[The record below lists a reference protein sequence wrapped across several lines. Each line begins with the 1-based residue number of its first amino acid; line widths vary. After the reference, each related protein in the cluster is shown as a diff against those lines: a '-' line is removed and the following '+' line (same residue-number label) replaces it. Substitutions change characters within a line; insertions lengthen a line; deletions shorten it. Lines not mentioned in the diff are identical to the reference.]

1 MVSMIRSDLDFIL
14 AQIKIAEADVPGA
27 DLVASGLI
35 PNPELPWGL
44 RRVDGSNNNLVAG
57 QGNYGAADQPFP
69 RDTDPSY
76 TTGTGGQ
83 PFGPP
88 ITNLFGPP
96 VPGPGIDFGF
106 LTNPNQ
112 PAGPT
117 NPPLPFGYIPSYA
130 TSQGLG
136 VVAVPGGVTTPSGVF
151 IPTAVFAPNYLT
163 NNQYAPPTPNL
174 TPNNPRDV
182 EPGDVADATP
192 RVVSNLLV
200 DQTLNNPAM
209 VYKALVD
216 AGAAD
221 PFAAMST
228 IATQAAAVKDAQ
240 VALASAIANSVGGLN
255 AATVAAYQGFATTSN
270 SLASLASNVD
280 VATSNLAANPDAL
293 NLSLAQSAVTNLLA
307 AANTIKSAMTAA
319 GVNEPASDL
328 AAIQNLIDTATLA
341 QFQLNGV
348 NPADGMSGTETLI
361 VGFAET
367 IGDGLTASATALD
380 AQLDATLLGLDG
392 NVLAAQTALTTAV
405 DRLRDSISPFDATI
419 NPNGLSPNGLAI
431 DNTPGN
437 ANILKETLFG
447 QNVAPDEGL
456 SAPFN
461 GWMTLFGQFFDHG
474 LDLVAKGGY
483 GTVYIPLQPDDPL
496 YVPGASNNF
505 MTVTRA
511 TLGPDGQP
519 INLVT
524 PFVDQNQTYTSH
536 ASAQVFHREYEMRAD
551 GAHST
556 GRLLNGSAGG
566 LATWA
571 DIKANSISMLGIEL
585 NDFNVHSI
593 PLLAT
598 DYYGSFIPGENGFAQ
613 VVMKFDILNASGGV
627 IRTVETLVEGVAGG
641 LDINDPTFMPVSV
654 VLDAGAGEVSS
665 RASFV
670 ATGHAFLDD
679 IAHNANPGQFDNAPG
694 PGVNMVNETADL
706 DGDVST
712 VPGTQPNG
720 TYDNELLDAHFITG
734 DGRGNENIGL
744 TAVHHVFH
752 SEHNRQIDL
761 IKNLIL
767 GEAQAAAT
775 AAAAAPTDAALAVD
789 AAEKLAFLNEWLDV
803 DLTSASIGT
812 ATVGNVIWDG
822 ERLFQ
827 GAKFPTEMQYQ
838 HLVFEEFARKVQP
851 FVNVFN
857 DYNGQLDPAIMAEF
871 AHTVYR
877 FGHSML
883 TETVDRLD
891 ENFESIGAG
900 GTVGGD
906 QIGLIE
912 AFLNPVEYTNSG
924 VDADAAAGA
933 IARGM
938 TRQYGNEI
946 DEFVTE
952 ALRNNLVGLP
962 LDLAAINIAR
972 GRETGVPS
980 LNEARADFYAGT
992 SDFQLKPYESWADFA
1007 LNLKNPASIINFIAA
1022 YGTHTSITSE
1032 TTAEGK
1038 RDAATAL
1045 VLGTTG
1051 APADRLDFLNAT
1063 GAWVAANSPSLG
1075 GLNNVDFW
1083 IGGLAEKKMVF
1094 GGMLGSTFNFVFETQ
1109 MEALQDGDRFYYL
1122 SRLANLNLTAQLEN
1136 NKFSEMIH
1144 RNTDATH
1151 LPGDAFARPDYFIEV
1166 DQTKQFNGDLGSADP
1181 TSDNP
1186 FFAGFNPLV
1195 IRDTATNKVQ
1205 FTGAEHVVLG
1215 GTEANDIL
1223 IGGLGDDAL
1232 WGDGGDDRLEGG
1244 EGNDFFF
1251 GGDGA
1256 DTITDKFGDDEVR
1269 SGAGDDIVSAGQG
1282 LNLIITDTGNDFVWA
1297 GDDDDEML
1305 LGQGD
1310 DFGAGGAGADMI
1322 IGGEGNDWME
1332 SGLENGLMLGD
1343 NGDLVQGLPIKR
1355 SVDSP
1360 IVGNDILIATGGN
1373 ADFDAETGD
1382 DIMVG
1387 GLGTDRFFGA
1397 FGFDWASYKNDPY
1410 GIEADMNV
1418 RQFAPPSIAASP
1430 GAILDRYA
1438 QTEALSGSRHT
1449 DFLRGDDTAD
1459 LKVGIPGA
1467 VTSLGLAAQGLD
1479 DALKDANLDLIEGLR
1494 DFLAPGSTPGADAGE
1509 TGANAFSSGNIL
1521 LGGEGSD
1528 VIEGRGGNDL
1538 IDGNRWLDV
1547 QIKVTP
1553 PNGDPEYFV
1562 NGMADIQ
1569 AKLFSGELRVADLEM
1584 VRSIKEAGVASDV
1597 DVAQFSGR
1605 RSDYLVEG
1613 LNDMVTGGALVG
1625 SDGFAA
1631 DMDGDGFVAV
1641 RHVARDV
1648 DGNLILGGPD
1658 PADDNIGGLDGT
1670 DKMKNIE
1677 RLFFSDGTI
1686 KANDH
1691 SNIIATGVVNV
1702 TANTTTGELTA
1713 SLTGAVGGNVADAD
1727 GFNPADVRYIWQ
1739 SETIAGSG
1747 IWTNINR
1754 ITADEFS
1761 PVTGP
1766 TFTPTAAE
1774 AGLSIRVLAQFK
1786 DNAGAVEHVTSGPL
1800 NGVSGVNA
1808 RPVFDEANAIL
1819 GPDLAGTVVD
1829 DAILPAAS
1837 FGILE
1842 DQAAPF
1848 TFTLN
1853 DVWINRFNGQPL
1865 ATDPND
1871 TINDTVTVTNPNAMT
1886 VRERDGLGTVG
1897 TVIEVNPADPWT
1909 LPDGSPN
1916 LTKQFAFTA
1925 APNFNGTAVFEFNI
1939 TDGVTE
1945 SVPAEATL
1953 DVFAVNDAPVAPT
1966 NTGNVGTAPAVAGGT
1981 VTFTE
1986 AALIGNAFD
1995 IDGDNLRIVRPDAPG
2010 GGLPRPPTVV
2020 AELPLGAPVG
2030 AVVGTVTDNGDGTY
2044 TYAAADGYIGPVI
2057 LRYEITDGLAIVTAT
2072 AAIVTA
2078 NTGPVGVAPLA
2089 RTGTEDALAG
2099 VDLLAGVTDPEGNA
2113 LSVNGVLA
2121 AVTTTNGLQLVNG
2134 ADFSVAAGVFQLTA
2148 QGQARFNSMLSGQ
2161 TDSFIVTFN
2170 VTDGVT
2176 TIANALTVTLTGA
2189 NDTPTATAETIVTN
2203 IALGTNF
2210 TVPAW
2215 ALLANDIDPDAGAV
2229 LNVAAVANA
2238 VGATATLAAGDVTI
2252 NDATPAGGSFAY
2264 TVSDGGSSSNAAVAI
2279 QAPAPTVSTY
2289 ADNFDT
2295 QAVSNSTGSAAWTSS
2310 WVEANDAANSVANG
2324 QIVLDGGNSNQLR
2337 FVGGDG
2343 AQITRAVDLAGATSA
2358 TISFDFD
2365 RLNNLN
2371 SIDAGE
2377 TLTVQFAA
2385 DGTTFANIGTITNTS
2400 GNAAGEG
2407 TFTAALPNAAA
2418 FGASSAI
2425 RLVASAITVGGFPE
2439 EIRVDN
2445 LSISVTRPATT
2456 INGSAGS
2463 QILVGDGAAST
2474 FDAGAGNDVIL
2485 AGAGDD
2491 IIVQAS
2497 DQGRDIIDGGAN
2509 GAAGDRY
2516 VLNGTA
2522 AAETFDIYTKNA
2534 YLAVNPSAALQ
2545 VATEIVVTRNGAIIS
2560 EIDNVEEISING
2572 TPQSNGAPV
2581 DGTAGGDTVLVHGDF
2596 NESSL
2601 NLNTIRISGAGTI
2614 DISNLDSRHRIV
2626 VEAEGPLDIVG
2637 ELRPQDV
2644 LVLPEGATITST
2656 STSGGFT
2663 TLTTSSG
2670 LITFRGATDHI
2681 LPAGSAIPEDTQVRN
2696 TAFGLSASDVAGIK
2710 GLLTGNTGSDDDVPI
2725 GGRDLSGLQSGVPN
2739 DHFIRLTPT
2748 RFAEDGGINPLFAG
2762 LDPRNI
2768 SDILG
2773 THEASLA
2780 KSAAGA
2786 NIFFM
2791 AFGQYFDHGLDFIT
2805 KGGNG
2810 KITIDGADQFS
2821 QTGQPSNFVDLTRA
2835 TQIGPDKHYQNQTSP
2850 YVDQNQAYGSHELVG
2865 QFLRSSDG
2873 NHGFGATL
2881 ASGASDPTAPE
2892 FNLLPTLRELI
2903 EHHVDA
2909 GSVFANGKTLVEAY
2923 PGLIGSDGSV
2933 NETVASSLASNFLG
2947 SGHNLLLDANRGVS
2961 VLDHYIAGDGR
2972 ANENITLTSMHTVW
2986 ARNHNF
2992 HAENLQEA
3000 GFVGTPEEL
3009 FQAAKMLNEAE
3020 YQRVV
3025 FTEFADALLGGMRGD
3040 GDHGFKESNPDADP
3054 RISLE
3059 FAVAAYRFG
3068 HSQIADT
3075 LTIDGGNGTT
3085 FDVQLK
3091 DAFLNP
3097 SQYASLGVGNILGG
3111 IAGQQ
3116 AEEVDFNLVDAV
3128 RNDLVGTKADL
3139 FAFNVARGWDVGLGT
3154 MNQVRKALATSTDP
3168 YIVEARGHAGD
3179 LSAYTSWNDFQNRN
3193 GLSDAVIAQLQL
3205 AYPDLV
3211 LASDKVAAF
3220 QAANPDIVLVNGNTV
3235 KGIDR
3240 VELWVGGLAEK
3251 HVNGGQVGQTF
3262 WVVLHEQ
3269 LDRLQEADPF
3279 YYINRFDGFD
3289 FYERE
3294 LEGATFSDI
3303 VARNTGLT
3311 GLGENI
3317 FLAAGTDED
3326 VVDEDASDDEN
3337 DDEDAVDAGGSSGND
3352 DADDA
3357 DDESD
3362 AGAGNGTS
3370 DGSGTGSGTPP
3381 TNGGG
3386 SSAPLPYVVFAGTAA
3401 ADAVFGSAG
3410 NDDLAGGAGNDTFFG
3425 KDGDDN
3431 IVAGDGDDEVMA
3443 GAGDDVISGG
3453 AGKDIMF
3460 GGAGADV
3467 ILAGAGDDHVNG
3479 DAGHDRIWGGEGRDV
3494 IDGGDGNDVIFAMS
3508 ADGDDVVNGGDGID
3522 TINYEVSS
3530 TNTLFDLE
3538 RGLVRSAD
3546 TGEDMIS
3553 NVENVVGGRGADTFY
3568 ANNLANLLNGGGG
3581 NDTFVFRSAA
3591 SADGDTIEGFHAGDK
3606 IALRDIFGNAP
3617 IEVTGGFTA
3626 GGQIRLVHEADGDTR
3641 IEGNTDVD
3649 SAADFSIL
3657 VKSYQ
3662 IKTSDLA

>member
-14 AQIKIAEADVPGA
+14 AQIKIAEADALGV

-44 RRVDGSNNNLVAG
+44 RRVDGSNNNLVPG
-57 QGNYGAADQPFP
+57 QTSYGSADQPFP
-69 RDTDPSY
+69 RATDPTY

-88 ITNLFGPP
+88 ITNTGLPSG
-96 VPGPGIDFGF
+96 VPIDFGF
-106 LTNPNQ
+106 GVRP
-112 PAGPT
+112 GPIQNDPILPGY
-117 NPPLPFGYIPSYA
+117 NPPLPLGYLPDHA
-130 TSQGLG
+130 VGLLVSPNG
-136 VVAVPGGVTTPSGVF
+136 TALP
-151 IPTAVFAPNYLT
+151 PTFQPNYLT
-163 NNQYAPPTPNL
+163 NNQYGVPTPNL
-174 TPNNPRDV
+174 TSNPRDI

-192 RVVSNLLV
+192 RVVSNLIV
-200 DQTLNNPAM
+200 DQTLSNPAT
-209 VYKALVD
+209 VYKSLVD

-221 PFAAMST
+221 PFAAMET
-228 IATQAAAVKDAQ
+228 VMTAVATLKDARADL
-240 VALASAIANSVGGLN
+240 VAAQANVGAN
-255 AATVAAYQGFATTSN
+255 ALTVAAYTSATAQSSLLATMAATVDTTTST
-270 SLASLASNVD
+270 L
-280 VATSNLAANPDAL
+280 VAAPSAANHAVAKAAIDAL
-293 NLSLAQSAVTNLLA
+293 LAQATAVLAPLSAP
-307 AANTIKSAMTAA
+307 
-319 GVNEPASDL
+319 GVNEAPAD
-328 AAIQNLIDTATLA
+328 AAAVQGFIDTVTLA
-341 QFQLNGV
+341 KFQIDSI
-348 NPADGMSGTETLI
+348 NPADGFSGLENLLA
-361 VGFAET
+361 GFAET
-367 IGDGLTASATALD
+367 VGNGIVLSANNLDSQLDAGLAGLNTNVASAAAAVTSAEAALAGLVSPFNASTNPTGLTAG
-380 AQLDATLLGLDG
+380 GL
-392 NVLAAQTALTTAV
+392 VT
-405 DRLRDSISPFDATI
+405 
-419 NPNGLSPNGLAI
+419 

-437 ANILKETLFG
+437 TDILKTTLFG

-496 YVPGASNNF
+496 FVPGGSSNF
-505 MTVTRA
+505 MVVTRA

-519 INLVT
+519 INTVT

-556 GRLLNGSAGG
+556 GRLLNGNAASGG
-566 LATWA
+566 GIATWA
-571 DIKANSISMLGIEL
+571 DIKAQSISMLGIEL

-598 DYYGSFIPGENGFAQ
+598 DPYGRFIPGTNGFAQ
-613 VVMKFDILNASGGV
+613 VVMKFEILDGTGAV
-627 IRTVETLVEGVAGG
+627 VRTVQTQVEGVVGG
-641 LDINDPTFMPVSV
+641 LDINDPTLTHPSV

-670 ATGHAFLDD
+670 STGHAFLDD
-679 IAHNANPGQFDNAPG
+679 IAHNANPGQFDNLPG

-706 DGDVST
+706 NGDIST
-712 VPGTQPNG
+712 TPGTQPTG

-761 IKNLIL
+761 IKVLVL
-767 GEAQAAAT
+767 GEAQTAAT
-775 AAAAAPTDAALAVD
+775 AAAANPTNAALAAD

-803 DLTSASIGT
+803 DLTNANIGT
-812 ATVGNVIWDG
+812 ATVGNVVWDG

-827 GAKFPTEMQYQ
+827 SAKFPTEMQYQ

-883 TETVDRLD
+883 TETVDRFD
-891 ENFESIGAG
+891 TNFNSIGTG
-900 GTVGGD
+900 GVAGD

-980 LNEARADFYAGT
+980 LNEARAEFYAGT

-1051 APADRLDFLNAT
+1051 APADRLDFLNARGT
-1063 GAWVAANSPSLG
+1063 WTVDNGNTSLG

-1215 GTEANDIL
+1215 GTEGNDIL

-1251 GGDGA
+1251 GGEGA
-1256 DTITDKFGDDEVR
+1256 DIITDKFGDDEVR
-1269 SGAGDDIVSAGQG
+1269 SGGGDDVVSGGQG

-1297 GDDDDEML
+1297 GDDDDELL

-1322 IGGEGNDWME
+1322 IAGEGNDWVE

-1360 IVGNDILIATGGN
+1360 IVGNDIMIATGGN

-1397 FGFDWASYKNDPY
+1397 FGFDWASYKNDPF

-1418 RQFAPPSIAASP
+1418 RQFSPPSIAASP

-1438 QTEALSGSRHT
+1438 QTEGLSGSSKT
-1449 DFLRGDDTAD
+1449 DFLRGDDTSD

-1467 VTSLGLAAQGLD
+1467 VTSLGLAPQGLD

-1494 DFLAPGSTPGADAGE
+1494 DFLALGSTLGTDAGE
-1509 TGANAFSSGNIL
+1509 TGENAFSTGNIL

-1528 VIEGRGGNDL
+1528 VIEGRGGNDI

-1553 PNGDPEYFV
+1553 PNGDPTYFV
-1562 NGMADIQ
+1562 NGMGDIQ
-1569 AKLFSGELRVADLEM
+1569 AKLFSGELRVADLSM

-1605 RSDYLVEG
+1605 RADYLVEG
-1613 LNDMVTGGALVG
+1613 LNDFITGAATGN
-1625 SDGFAA
+1625 GFAS
-1631 DMDGDGFVAV
+1631 DTDGDGFVSV
-1641 RHVARDV
+1641 RQLTRDV
-1648 DGNLILGGPD
+1648 DGNLILGPD
-1658 PADDNIGGLDGT
+1658 TTDDNIGGLDGT
-1670 DKMKNIE
+1670 DKLKNIE
-1677 RLFFSDGTI
+1677 RMFFSDQTI
-1686 KANDH
+1686 KANNH
-1691 SNIIATGVVNV
+1691 ANTIATGAVNV

-1713 SLTGAVGGNVADAD
+1713 SLTGAAGGPVADVD
-1727 GFNPADVRYIWQ
+1727 GFNAAQVRFIWQ
-1739 SETIAGSG
+1739 VETVAGSG

-1774 AGLSIRVLAQFK
+1774 AGLGIRVLAQFK

-1819 GPDLAGTVVD
+1819 GPDLVGTVVD
-1829 DAILPAAS
+1829 GEILPAAS

-1842 DQAAPF
+1842 DATTLPNAPF
-1848 TFTLN
+1848 LFTLN

-1871 TINDTVTVTNPNAMT
+1871 TINDTVTVAVPNVMT
-1886 VRERDGLGTVG
+1886 VRERDGAGTVG
-1897 TVIEVNPADPWT
+1897 TVIEVNPLDPWT
-1909 LPDGSPN
+1909 LVDGSPN
-1916 LTKQFAFTA
+1916 LAKQFAFNA
-1925 APNFNGTAVFEFNI
+1925 AANFNGTAVFEFNV

-1945 SVPAEATL
+1945 PIPAEATL
-1953 DVFAVNDAPVAPT
+1953 DVIAVNDAPVAAT
-1966 NTGNVGTAPAVAGGT
+1966 NTGNLAAVTAGTSF
-1981 VTFTE
+1981 TFTE
-1986 AALIGNAFD
+1986 AQLIGNATD
-1995 IDGDNLRIVRPDAPG
+1995 IDGDQIRLVRSAD
-2010 GGLPRPPTVV
+2010 PT
-2020 AELPLGAPVG
+2020 LVG
-2030 AVVGTVTDNGDGTY
+2030 ADQFVQLADPTQGTIVLN
-2044 TYAAADGYIGPVI
+2044 ADG
-2057 LRYEITDGLAIVTAT
+2057 
-2072 AAIVTA
+2072 
-2078 NTGPVGVAPLA
+2078 
-2089 RTGTEDALAG
+2089 
-2099 VDLLAGVTDPEGNA
+2099 
-2113 LSVNGVLA
+2113 
-2121 AVTTTNGLQLVNG
+2121 
-2134 ADFSVAAGVFQLTA
+2134 
-2148 QGQARFNSMLSGQ
+2148 
-2161 TDSFIVTFN
+2161 SF
-2170 VTDGVT
+2170 
-2176 TIANALTVTLTGA
+2176 
-2189 NDTPTATAETIVTN
+2189 
-2203 IALGTNF
+2203 
-2210 TVPAW
+2210 
-2215 ALLANDIDPDAGAV
+2215 
-2229 LNVAAVANA
+2229 
-2238 VGATATLAAGDVTI
+2238 
-2252 NDATPAGGSFAY
+2252 
-2264 TVSDGGSSSNAAVAI
+2264 
-2279 QAPAPTVSTY
+2279 
-2289 ADNFDT
+2289 
-2295 QAVSNSTGSAAWTSS
+2295 
-2310 WVEANDAANSVANG
+2310 
-2324 QIVLDGGNSNQLR
+2324 
-2337 FVGGDG
+2337 
-2343 AQITRAVDLAGATSA
+2343 
-2358 TISFDFD
+2358 
-2365 RLNNLN
+2365 
-2371 SIDAGE
+2371 
-2377 TLTVQFAA
+2377 
-2385 DGTTFANIGTITNTS
+2385 
-2400 GNAAGEG
+2400 
-2407 TFTAALPNAAA
+2407 TFTAANANV
-2418 FGASSAI
+2418 FGPVVFDYAI
-2425 RLVASAITVGGFPE
+2425 EDGIATV
-2439 EIRVDN
+2439 
-2445 LSISVTRPATT
+2445 ATT
-2456 INGSAGS
+2456 ATLTMGRTFNGN
-2463 QILVGDGAAST
+2463 GAANT
-2474 FDAGAGNDVIL
+2474 VTGTIAGDILNGNGGADILNGGDGNDVL
-2485 AGAGDD
+2485 TGGLGGSDRLNGQAGDD
-2491 IIVQAS
+2491 TIVY
-2497 DQGRDIIDGGAN
+2497 
-2509 GAAGDRY
+2509 AAGDGTGANRDI
-2516 VLNGTA
+2516 VDGGLGDTDTFVVNGNATNETFTVFA
-2522 AAETFDIYTKNA
+2522 AADWLALGGGRALLAANSDIVITRGLTGNG
-2534 YLAVNPSAALQ
+2534 Q
-2545 VATEIVVTRNGAIIS
+2545 VIAELDEIEEIVINTGA
-2560 EIDNVEEISING
+2560 G
-2572 TPQSNGAPV
+2572 P
-2581 DGTAGGDTVLVHGDF
+2581 DTVNIVGDF
-2596 NESSL
+2596 NPT
-2601 NLNTIRISGAGTI
+2601 NLSFNTIRVKNEAG
-2614 DISNLDSRHRIV
+2614 
-2626 VEAEGPLDIVG
+2626 
-2637 ELRPQDV
+2637 
-2644 LVLPEGATITST
+2644 
-2656 STSGGFT
+2656 
-2663 TLTTSSG
+2663 
-2670 LITFRGATDHI
+2670 
-2681 LPAGSAIPEDTQVRN
+2681 EDTVDVTRLESEHRAVLDLSGTGTGSIAGQRAQDLVTNPN
-2696 TAFGLSASDVAGIK
+2696 TEFGLSADDLAGIQ
-2710 GLLTGNTGSDDDVPI
+2710 GLLTGNTGSDDDIPTGV
-2725 GGRDLSGLQSGVPN
+2725 RDLSGLQNGVPN

-2748 RFAEDGGINPLFAG
+2748 RFAEDGGINPLFSG
-2762 LDPRNI
+2762 LDPRNV
-2768 SDILG
+2768 SNILG

-2780 KSAAGA
+2780 KSEAGA

-2810 KITIDGADQFS
+2810 NIRIDGADQFS

-2835 TQIGPDKHYQNQTSP
+2835 TQFGTDRHYQNQTSP

-2865 QFLRSSDG
+2865 QFLRASDG

-2881 ASGASDPTAPE
+2881 ASGATDPKAAE
-2892 FNLLPTLRELI
+2892 FKLLPTLRELI

-2909 GSVFANGKTLVEAY
+2909 GSVFANGKTLLEVY

-2933 NETVASSLASNFLG
+2933 NATVAAGLASNFLG

-2992 HAENLQEA
+2992 HVENLQEA
-3000 GFVGTPEEL
+3000 GFVGTPEAL

-3040 GDHGFKESNPDADP
+3040 GDHGFKEHKPDADP

-3059 FAVAAYRFG
+3059 FATAAYRFG

-3097 SQYASLGVGNILGG
+3097 SQYASLGVGSILGG

-3116 AEEVDFNLVDAV
+3116 AEEVDFNLVNAV

-3154 MNQVRKALATSTDP
+3154 MNQVRKALAASTDP

-3179 LSAYTSWNDFQNRN
+3179 LSAYTSWADFQNRN
-3193 GLSDAVIAQLQL
+3193 GLSNADIAQLQL

-3211 LASDKVAAF
+3211 LAPDKVAGF

-3251 HVNGGQVGQTF
+3251 HINGGQVGQTF

-3269 LDRLQEADPF
+3269 FDRLQEADPF

-3294 LEGATFSDI
+3294 LENVTFSDI

-3317 FLAAGTDED
+3317 FLATGTDED
-3326 VVDEDASDDEN
+3326 VGDGDGSDDEN
-3337 DDEDAVDAGGSSGND
+3337 DDADAGDADCSSGND
-3352 DADDA
+3352 DTDGSGNDTG
-3357 DDESD
+3357 S
-3362 AGAGNGTS
+3362 GAGDDTS
-3370 DGSGTGSGTPP
+3370 VGSGTGSGTPA

-3386 SSAPLPYVVFAGTAA
+3386 SIPTLPHVVFAGTAA

-3431 IVAGDGDDEVMA
+3431 IVTGDGDDEVLA
-3443 GAGDDVISGG
+3443 GAGQDVISGG
-3453 AGKDIMF
+3453 AGKDVMF

-3467 ILAGAGDDHVNG
+3467 MLGGSGDDHIHG
-3479 DAGHDRIWGGEGRDV
+3479 DDGHDRIWGGDGRDV
-3494 IDGGDGNDVIFAMS
+3494 IDGGGDNDVIFAMS
-3508 ADGDDVVNGGDGID
+3508 GDGDDGVNGGDGID

-3538 RGLVRSAD
+3538 KGLVRSAD
-3546 TGEDMIS
+3546 TGEDMVS
-3553 NVENVVGGRGADTFY
+3553 NIENVVGGRGADTFY
-3568 ANNLANLLNGGGG
+3568 ANSLANVLNGGAG
-3581 NDTFVFRSAA
+3581 NDTFVFRSNA

-3617 IEVTGGFTA
+3617 NEVTGGFTA
-3626 GGQIRLVHEADGDTR
+3626 GGQIRLVYEADGDTM

-3657 VKSYQ
+3657 VKGYQ
-3662 IKTSDLA
+3662 IKTSDLV